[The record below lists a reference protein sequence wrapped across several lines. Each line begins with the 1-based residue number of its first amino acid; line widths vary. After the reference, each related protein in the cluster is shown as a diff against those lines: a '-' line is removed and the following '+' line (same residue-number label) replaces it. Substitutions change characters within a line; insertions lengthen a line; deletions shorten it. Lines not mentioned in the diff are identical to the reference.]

1 MTGQKDILLMQVEV
15 EVEEEVR
22 SRRVEG
28 YQELEHGTVMTPS

>member
-15 EVEEEVR
+15 EVEVR